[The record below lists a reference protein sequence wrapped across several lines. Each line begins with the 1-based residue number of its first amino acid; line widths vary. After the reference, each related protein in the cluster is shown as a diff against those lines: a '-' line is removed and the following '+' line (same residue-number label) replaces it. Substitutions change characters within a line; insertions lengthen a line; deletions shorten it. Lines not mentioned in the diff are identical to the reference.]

1 MLRAVK
7 ELKGVQKSTSS
18 TDNVENQKFIK
29 EDIASDLITQIAFAI
44 SRGSKSND
52 AKVSMLKTDELSKQ
66 AKIELAKKLEN
77 KGIDW
82 GQYER

>member
-18 TDNVENQKFIK
+18 TDYVENQKFIK

-52 AKVSMLKTDELSKQ
+52 AKVSILKTDELSKQ